1 MTYTRREEEKP
12 MLHAKSVSHKPVLH
26 VNSAGWKPVFYSKS
40 AGWKLMTGIWLFVMM
55 ALPDTSSRIK
65 IGLLLLLVCHALYR
79 GGLCFPRRFL
89 LVVIVWEVLFG
100 LFYLNALASRFAFS
114 FPLAEIYL
122 LRPFFLLIL
131 CSYCGTE
138 EMMRTIRQQLL
149 WITLFIEGYNLIL
162 ILQAFGVMPVLIR
175 EQSSAALTIVNSDF
189 LTIRSANQTALI
201 FLIPYVMELFFHREV
216 FGKKEKRLITV
227 LCFLGLFVAVL
238 SGRRI
243 LQILSMMVF
252 LTGWIRSLKR
262 RVTAGRFVRGMAA
275 LLIAGSVVVF
285 FAVMFW
291 KEFQMNVFSLIQKTI
306 HEAFDQSGGGW
317 QLRYRQLQ
325 LLVRDWL
332 KRPFW
337 GWGLSAYDADYY
349 VYKFSRFGVPAA
361 QDLWSFEFFYIA
373 LLFQTG
379 LAGVTFA
386 GVLVYRVIKKIVLFF
401 TSCTDGQ
408 MAAGVRA
415 VLCGTAAF
423 FIAGFTNP
431 MITSIWFWYL
441 LLGTYVFTLKAS
453 SVPVVKQE
461 RIK

>member
-1 MTYTRREEEKP
+1 MIYAE
-12 MLHAKSVSHKPVLH
+12 SVSRKRVPDTK
-26 VNSAGWKPVFYSKS
+26 SAGWKPAFYVKS

-55 ALPDTSSRIK
+55 ALPDTSSLIK
-65 IGLLLLLVCHALYR
+65 IGMLLILVCHALYR

-89 LVVIVWEVLFG
+89 LTVIVWEALFG
-100 LFYLNALASRFAFS
+100 LFYLNALASQFAFS
-114 FPLAEIYL
+114 VSLAEIYF

-131 CSYCGTE
+131 CSYSGTE
-138 EMMRTIRQQLL
+138 EMMRTIRRQLL
-149 WITLFIEGYNLIL
+149 CITLFIEGYNLIM
-162 ILQAFGVMPVLIR
+162 ILQAFGVMPALIVER
-175 EQSSAALTIVNSDF
+175 SSAALTIVNSDF

-201 FLIPYVMELFFHREV
+201 FLVPYVMELFFHREV
-216 FGKKEKRLITV
+216 FDQKEKRLITV
-227 LCFLGLFVAVL
+227 LCCLGLFVAVL

-243 LQILSMMVF
+243 LQILSIMVF
-252 LTGWIRSLKR
+252 LSGGIRSLKR

-275 LLIAGSVVVF
+275 LLLAAAAVVF

-291 KEFQMNVFSLIQKTI
+291 NEFQMNVFSLIQKTI

-386 GVLVYRVIKKIVLFF
+386 GFLIYRVIKKIVLFLN
-401 TSCTDGQ
+401 SCADGQ
-408 MAAGVRA
+408 MAAGIRA
-415 VLCGTAAF
+415 VLCGTGAF

-441 LLGTYVFTLKAS
+441 LLGTYVYTLTAAPAAVLK
-453 SVPVVKQE
+453 KEQT
-461 RIK
+461 K